1 MVDSGG
7 MELRDW
13 LQDHGGIAHRE
24 DVIRAGFSLAQL
36 RRQMRE
42 PETIVIRRAWLALPS
57 APTALIEAARAGGRV
72 ACVTLARRRGW
83 WMPDGVDDRTH
94 LRLDPHAGSPR
105 MPEGWRG
112 VMHWTRELAFSGHRL
127 EDSPETALAHIAEC
141 VPRDI
146 ALVLW
151 ESAIR
156 SERLS
161 IDALR
166 SIPWTSRAAAEC
178 AAEVNGLS
186 DSGLE
191 TLLVTPLRR
200 RGLRVR
206 QQIVLAG
213 RPVDLLIGEKL
224 VVQIDGYAFHSSAAQ
239 RSKDIAHDIEL
250 RLRGYTVLRFSYAQ
264 VVHERESVEAAI
276 RRATA
281 ARLHVGS

>member
-1 MVDSGG
+1 
-7 MELRDW
+7 MELREW
-13 LQDHGGIAHRE
+13 LHDQGGIAHRA
-24 DVIRAGFSLAQL
+24 DALRAGFSLAQL
-36 RRQMRE
+36 RREMRD
-42 PETIVIRRAWLALPS
+42 PSTIVIRRAWLALAH
-57 APTALIEAARAGGRV
+57 APTELLDAARAGGHV

-83 WMPDGVDDRTH
+83 WMPDEVDSRTH
-94 LRLDPHAGSPR
+94 LRLDPRAGSPR
-105 MPEGWRG
+105 MPDDWQG
-112 VMHWTRELAFSGHRL
+112 VVHWTRELAHSGHRL
-127 EDSPETALAHIAEC
+127 EDSPESALGHIAEC
-141 VPRDI
+141 VPRDL

-166 SIPWTSRAAAEC
+166 RIPWTTRAAAEC

-200 RGLRVR
+200 SGLGVR

-213 RPVDLLIGEKL
+213 RPVDLLIGERL
-224 VVQIDGYAFHSSAAQ
+224 VVQIDGFAFHSSPAQ
-239 RSKDIAHDIEL
+239 RSRDIAHDIEL

-264 VVHERESVEAAI
+264 VVHERETVERAI
-276 RRATA
+276 SRAIA
-281 ARLHVGS
+281 ARLHVAS